1 MQRVIFSTLLLCL
14 GGAVFAQSEARRD
27 PSDPQAGV
35 PAVQY
40 RSAFSEYQPFR
51 DPEIGKWREANDQ
64 MKELGGHRGHV
75 AKPGNGGT
83 KPGAQPEAGRAQEPP
98 AGGHAEHHR

>member
-14 GGAVFAQSEARRD
+14 GGAAFAQSEPRRD

-35 PAVQY
+35 PAVEY
-40 RSAFSEYQPFR
+40 RFAFSEYQPFR
-51 DPEIGKWREANDQ
+51 DPEIEKWREANDQ

-75 AKPGNGGT
+75 AKPGSGGT
-83 KPGAQPEAGRAQEPP
+83 KPAAEPKAAPAQELP
-98 AGGHAEHHR
+98 AGGHTEHHR